1 MNYFSS
7 FTLSYVELLL
17 SDDVATHPLQ
27 FSRERTNKKKKKIEK
42 KGLSFEMNKDE
53 GYVTSLYE
61 TIKCPEYSF
70 RKLRP
75 HRMELNLVPLMRD
88 SFAKNAL
95 CFVINLFSLD
105 LLSLGLSRK
114 ISFCIILQL
123 LMISW

>member
-7 FTLSYVELLL
+7 FTLSSIELLL

-27 FSRERTNKKKKKIEK
+27 FSRERTKKKIEK

-75 HRMELNLVPLMRD
+75 HRMELNLVPLMR
-88 SFAKNAL
+88 F
-95 CFVINLFSLD
+95 
-105 LLSLGLSRK
+105 
-114 ISFCIILQL
+114 FC
-123 LMISW
+123 